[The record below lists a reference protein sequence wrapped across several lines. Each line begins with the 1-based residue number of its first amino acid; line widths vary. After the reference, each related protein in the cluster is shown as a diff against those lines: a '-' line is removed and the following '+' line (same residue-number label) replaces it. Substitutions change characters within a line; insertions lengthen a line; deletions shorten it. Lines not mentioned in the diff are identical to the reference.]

1 MVTSVEQGH
10 SSFPSIDI
18 TRRSKRMQGQW
29 GDDTPSITTT
39 ENIFADGNSVP
50 QNPTIEGAIKFFKE
64 NAKGNVQ
71 GLYLTTSK
79 YLEDYRR
86 LKSILR
92 HNEGVKKNE
101 ADTATTEEVASSEA

>member
-1 MVTSVEQGH
+1 MITSVEQGH
-10 SSFPSIDI
+10 ENFPTINI
-18 TRRSKRMQGQW
+18 TRRSKRIQGQW
-29 GDDTPSITTT
+29 GEDTPSITTT
-39 ENIFADGNSVP
+39 ENMFAEKDGIP

-64 NAKGNVQ
+64 NAKGSLQ

-101 ADTATTEEVASSEA
+101 ADTATTKETASSEA